1 VTVWAKQHDGAVGL
15 DAGKKQTVMGLSLSR
30 ILAVLAKEFR
40 QLRRDR
46 LTFAMILGIPIMQ
59 LLLFGYAINTDPKHL
74 PTAVLVQDQGDFS
87 RSVIASLQNSQYF
100 DIVQAVR
107 TPAEL
112 DRLFDNGSVLFAVT
126 IPGDF
131 TRRVVRGED
140 PQILVEADASDPT
153 ATASGVAALS
163 ALPSYALMHDL
174 KGPLASRAAVTAPF
188 EVVVQRRYN
197 PESITS
203 YNIVPGLLGTILSMT
218 LVIMTALGMTR
229 EAERGTM
236 ETLLAT
242 PLKPLEVMIGKLTP
256 YVLIGI
262 VQATLI
268 IVMARILFGVPLAG
282 GWGALVLGLFLFIVG
297 SLSLG
302 FLVSTVARNQLQAMQ
317 MAFFYFLPS
326 ILLSGFLFP
335 FRGMPVWAQWIGTL
349 VPVTHM
355 LRVVRGAM
363 LKGVGISGSLESLGA
378 LGLFMLIV
386 AALAVRQYRTTLD

>member
-1 VTVWAKQHDGAVGL
+1 
-15 DAGKKQTVMGLSLSR
+15 MGLSLSR
-30 ILAVLAKEFR
+30 IFAVLAKEFR

-87 RSVIASLQNSQYF
+87 RSVIASLKNSQYF
-100 DIVQAVR
+100 DIVETVR

-112 DRLFDNGSVLFAVT
+112 DRLFERGTVLFAVT

-131 TRRVVRGED
+131 TRRVVRGEN

-153 ATASGVAALS
+153 ATASGVAAI
-163 ALPSYALMHDL
+163 AAIPNYALVHDL
-174 KGPLASRAAVTAPF
+174 KGPLASRAKVIAPF
-188 EVVVQRRYN
+188 QLVVQRRYN
-197 PESITS
+197 PESITA
-203 YNIVPGLLGTILSMT
+203 YNIVPGLLGTILSLT

-229 EAERGTM
+229 ESERGTM

-242 PLKPLEVMIGKLTP
+242 PLRPLEVMIGKLTP

-262 VQATLI
+262 FQATAI
-268 IVMARILFGVPLAG
+268 ISMARLLFGVPLAG
-282 GWGALVLGLFLFIVG
+282 GWGALILGLFLFIVG

-335 FRGMPVWAQWIGTL
+335 FRGMPVWAQWIGTA

-363 LKGVGISGSLESLGA
+363 LKGVGISGSLQSLGA
-378 LGLFMLIV
+378 LAVFMVVV

>member
-1 VTVWAKQHDGAVGL
+1 M
-15 DAGKKQTVMGLSLSR
+15 MGLSASR

>member
-1 VTVWAKQHDGAVGL
+1 M
-15 DAGKKQTVMGLSLSR
+15 MGLSLSR
-30 ILAVLAKEFR
+30 IFAVLAKEFR

-87 RSVIASLQNSQYF
+87 RSVIASLKNSQYF
-100 DIVQAVR
+100 DIVETVR

-112 DRLFDNGSVLFAVT
+112 DRLFERGTVLFAVT

-131 TRRVVRGED
+131 TRRVVRGEN

-153 ATASGVAALS
+153 ATASGVAAI
-163 ALPSYALMHDL
+163 AAIPNYALVHDL
-174 KGPLASRAAVTAPF
+174 KGPLASRAKVIAPF
-188 EVVVQRRYN
+188 QLVVQRRYN
-197 PESITS
+197 PESITA
-203 YNIVPGLLGTILSMT
+203 YNIVPGLLGTILSLT

-229 EAERGTM
+229 ESERGTM

-242 PLKPLEVMIGKLTP
+242 PLRPLEVMIGKLTP

-262 VQATLI
+262 FQATAI
-268 IVMARILFGVPLAG
+268 ISMARLLFGVPLAG
-282 GWGALVLGLFLFIVG
+282 GWGALILGLFLFIVG

-335 FRGMPVWAQWIGTL
+335 FRGMPVWAQWIGTA

-363 LKGVGISGSLESLGA
+363 LKGVGISGSLQSLGA
-378 LGLFMLIV
+378 LAVFMVVV